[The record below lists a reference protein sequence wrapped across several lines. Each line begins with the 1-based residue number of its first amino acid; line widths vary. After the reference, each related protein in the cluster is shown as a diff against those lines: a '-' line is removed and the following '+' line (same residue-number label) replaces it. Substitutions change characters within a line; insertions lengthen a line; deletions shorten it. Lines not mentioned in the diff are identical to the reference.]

1 MMTSDPTF
9 TRRDFLKI
17 TSAGLFGAML
27 AGCQTLEPNVV
38 SILNRPNVLFVIV
51 DDLRPELG
59 CYGNN
64 YIHSPNIDKLAKTGA
79 VFTNHY
85 VQVPTCGASR
95 FSML

>member
-1 MMTSDPTF
+1 MITSDPTF

-38 SILNRPNVLFVIV
+38 SIPNRPNVLFVIV

-59 CYGNN
+59 CYGNHE
-64 YIHSPNIDKLAKTGA
+64 IITPNVDAFARPLHVRPQGP
-79 VFTNHY
+79 V
-85 VQVPTCGASR
+85 
-95 FSML
+95 